1 MKKEKWV
8 FQMFDPEHF
17 PHLINMLH
25 ANMET
30 FEIKVVV
37 IAGAVLPLFTHG
49 HLRETIE
56 ELISLGVN
64 FEICNNSMHIL
75 GLDGQ
80 EPPKGATVATN
91 GGLQAIHAA
100 RKAGYEYYVVA

>member
-8 FQMFDPEHF
+8 FQMFSPEHF
-17 PHLINMLH
+17 PHLFNMLH
-25 ANMET
+25 ANLDSVEL
-30 FEIKVVV
+30 KVVV
-37 IAGAVLPLFTHG
+37 IAGAVLPVFTHG
-49 HLRETIE
+49 HLREIIE
-56 ELISLGVN
+56 ELISQGVS

-80 EPPKGATVATN
+80 EPPKGATN

-100 RKAGYEYYVVA
+100 RKAGYEYYVVS

>member
-1 MKKEKWV
+1 MEKEKWV
-8 FQMFDPEHF
+8 FQMFDPEHW
-17 PHLINMLH
+17 PHLMNMLH
-25 ANMET
+25 ANMES

-37 IAGAVLPLFTHG
+37 VAASLPEIFAHG
-49 HLRETIE
+49 TLREKVE
-56 ELISLGVN
+56 ELITKGVS

-75 GLDGQ
+75 GLEDQ